1 MAQSNILVRLSGRK
15 RDCHM
20 ATSDGNTKG
29 AAPYISWRRRSL
41 TSLRR
46 RLSPGLRPVFPSSKA
61 PRRDLDAT
69 SGPPMVTGKKSNNRE
84 VLNNND
90 NYSDTTELPTPYTK
104 PVELIRQEEYP
115 HMNQGTYLDHSGATI
130 PALSTLHRTTALLT
144 TNLYGNPHSANAPAA
159 RSGAALDAVRRA
171 ALAFFGADPAHFD
184 LVFVANA
191 TAGIK
196 LVGDAFRDLGGLV
209 VGGAGGGAG
218 GGKGGGGGGGGFW
231 YGYHAEAHTSLVG
244 VRELTGGG
252 GHYCFGGGDAEVER
266 WLDAESDF
274 GTGSGAEMGRASS
287 LGLVAWP
294 GQSNLTGRRL
304 PVARW
309 ARRVRGLARRGR
321 GDTYSLLDAAA
332 LAMTSGLGEVF
343 ADPEAAPDFV
353 CVSFYKIFGFP
364 DLGGLVVRKESGH
377 ILALRK
383 YFGGGTVSIVSTVG
397 GAWHLPKG
405 LEAGAAAT
413 AGEEHGGALHEGLED
428 GTLPFHSILA
438 LGEAINVH
446 AELYGSMENI
456 STHTTALM
464 RRMYVGMRGLRYGN
478 GQPLCK
484 IYGGELVGEAFGDAR
499 LQGATVAFNLFRPDG
514 GYESY
519 ATVERLAN
527 DRGVYVRSGGICCPG
542 GLFTALQYEPWQLHR
557 ARSAGHHCGPDGIG
571 LINELPTGVVRASL
585 GAMSTLHDVDRFL
598 SFLHE
603 TFVARADS
611 AYASSDGNDSVMSDQ
626 LKHRST
632 VSAERCEKDSEGAAC
647 SSL

>member
-15 RDCHM
+15 REHHM
-20 ATSDGNTKG
+20 ATSNGDTKG
-29 AAPYISWRRRSL
+29 AAPDISWRRRSL

-61 PRRDLDAT
+61 PRRDLDAA
-69 SGPPMVTGKKSNNRE
+69 SDPPQAVCEVFNNGE
-84 VLNNND
+84 VLNNN
-90 NYSDTTELPTPYTK
+90 DTTELPTPYNK

-130 PALSTLHRTTALLT
+130 PALSTLHRTTSLLA
-144 TNLYGNPHSANAPAA
+144 TNLYGNPHSANTPAA
-159 RSGAALDAVRRA
+159 RSGAAVDAVRAA
-171 ALAFFGADPAHFD
+171 ALAFLGADPRYFD

-196 LVGDAFRDLGGLV
+196 LVGDAFRDLGGL
-209 VGGAGGGAG
+209 GAAAA
-218 GGKGGGGGGGGFW
+218 KGGGWGGGFW

-266 WLDAESDF
+266 WLDAES
-274 GTGSGAEMGRASS
+274 GSGAGAEMGRASS

-304 PVARW
+304 PAAPGW

-397 GAWHLPKG
+397 GAWHLSKG
-405 LEAGAAAT
+405 LEAGAVAT
-413 AGEEHGGALHEGLED
+413 PGEEHGGALHEGLED
-428 GTLPFHSILA
+428 GTLPFHGILA

-456 STHTTALM
+456 SIHTTTLM
-464 RRMYVGMRGLRYGN
+464 RRM
-478 GQPLCK
+478 
-484 IYGGELVGEAFGDAR
+484 IYEGGDGGAAFGDAR
-499 LQGATVAFNLFRPDG
+499 LQGATVAFNVFRADG

-527 DRGVYVRSGGICCPG
+527 DKGVYVRSG
-542 GLFTALQYEPWQLHR
+542 
-557 ARSAGHHCGPDGIG
+557 GPDGIG

-585 GAMSTLHDVDRFL
+585 GAMSTIHDVDRFL

-611 AYASSDGNDSVMSDQ
+611 AYASSEGNGSVMSDQ
-626 LKHRST
+626 LKRRST
-632 VSAERCEKDSEGAAC
+632 VSAERHEHDPNGAAC
-647 SSL
+647 